1 MNKDL
6 KDTLFIAL
14 FLTLLALVSKVS
26 IIAGLV
32 IIMLW
37 TGWHYFF
44 AAYNRI
50 VDRYNDRL
58 ETGEYK
64 RRIGG

>member
-32 IIMLW
+32 IIILW
-37 TGWHYFF
+37 TGWHFF
-44 AAYNRI
+44 VAAYNRF
-50 VDRYNDRL
+50 VDRYNARL

-64 RRIGG
+64 RRIRG